1 MLEAAPARFSQGTP
15 TDVSL
20 SAKSQGGEERPGS
33 TEKWR
38 RAGKQG
44 REELNS
50 GSVTHKPDLTVQKV
64 T

>member
-1 MLEAAPARFSQGTP
+1 MLGAAPARFSQGTP

-20 SAKSQGGEERPGS
+20 STKSQGGEEGPGS
-33 TEKWR
+33 TEKWK
-38 RAGKQG
+38 RAGKQD

-50 GSVTHKPDLTVQKV
+50 GSFTHKPDMAVQ